1 MAILQDLADYLTEET
16 SMTVRSSVLLMSS
29 KNDLPRVRLFT
40 DGVDVHAL
48 FNAPAGLFMAKMTN
62 VGKDPFFSEM
72 SQGNI
77 EVDEAILLDA
87 TQDFIVQSNWPA
99 RKVSID
105 GKEYTLPRN
114 HVQLFQ
120 QIVKE
125 AKEKKK
131 KRR

>member
-87 TQDFIVQSNWPA
+87 TQDFIVRSNWPA